1 MARTKPEFDKRSIRI
16 VGLSV
21 DPVEAAD
28 IKDTQGM
35 APNYPMIGDADLEIA
50 KACATISEDAQEVRT
65 RLQ

>member
-1 MARTKPEFDKRSIRI
+1 MARTKPKFDNRGIRI

-50 KACATISEDAQEVRT
+50 KACAAISVDAQEVRT